1 MTRRKKKHPTTPKP
15 ELPMPPG
22 PIDVV
27 DGIPDRQ
34 WSPARWKLLAL
45 AGVFVAW
52 IAFLLYC
59 QLAGAPPK

>member
-1 MTRRKKKHPTTPKP
+1 MTARETKEQADRTDPQ
-15 ELPMPPG
+15 PPD

-34 WSPARWKLLAL
+34 ARPQRWKLIAL
-45 AGVFVAW
+45 AGAFAAWVA
-52 IAFLLYC
+52 FMLYC